1 MSVEQILS
9 QYVKFEK
16 RGRELVLLCPFHKER
31 TPSCFIS
38 TKTGQ
43 FYCFGCKKGG
53 SLKKFLSLFGGEK
66 IDYSFLES
74 SKEEIKE
81 EKEEVI
87 LDESILKYFQYL
99 PEDLVKKGFNPE
111 LLWNYRIG
119 FHLERKRNIFPIRNM
134 KGQLLGVSGGSI
146 IGAEPKYK
154 VYRGCFYSGGK
165 KYPSDFGDWF
175 DDIYP
180 DYGIFDKSSYVWNL
194 DKVCRGDYE
203 FIIIVEGFKAA
214 LMLIQNG
221 FPNVIALMGSN
232 FTEEQKNLLLR
243 LKTKYYIMLDNDGAG
258 EIGKNIIKEKLYKF
272 SPLYM
277 VEYQSKQP
285 DDLSKIELEQSI
297 KQAKE
302 IKALRGKTNEND
314 SN

>member
-1 MSVEQILS
+1 MSVEQILK

-16 RGRELVLLCPFHKER
+16 RGKELVLLCPFHNEK

-38 TKTGQ
+38 IKTGQ

-53 SLKKFLSLFGGEK
+53 SLKKFLSLYGGEK

-74 SKEEIKE
+74 Q
-81 EKEEVI
+81 KEEVEEEREEII
-87 LDESILKYFQYL
+87 LDESVLKYFQYM
-99 PEDLVKKGFNPE
+99 PEDLVNKGFDPE

-154 VYRGCFYSGGK
+154 VYRGCFTSGAK
-165 KYPSDFGDWF
+165 KYPSDFGEWF
-175 DDIYP
+175 DETYP
-180 DYGIFDKSSYVWNL
+180 DYGIFDKTPYIWNL
-194 DKVCRGDYE
+194 DRVYRGDYE

-214 LMLIQNG
+214 LSLIQHG
-221 FPNVIALMGSN
+221 FPNVVALMGSN
-232 FTEEQKNLLLR
+232 LSEEQKNLLLR
-243 LKTKYYIMLDNDGAG
+243 LKTKYYIMLDNDSSG
-258 EIGKNIIKEKLYKF
+258 EIGKKIIENKLYKF
-272 SPLYM
+272 SSLYK
-277 VEYQSKQP
+277 VEYPSKQP
-285 DDLSKIELEQSI
+285 DGLTKIQLEQSLN
-297 KQAKE
+297 QAQEIRANKE
-302 IKALRGKTNEND
+302 KTNEND